1 MLDHDALFLVIPV
14 AQKKKSSK
22 VLGAMIHCHFHIDRT
37 SLFYTKFCDRTVL
50 KLVFL
55 THDLL
60 QGWHKQSSKSVTQ
73 RFAPASFPFNEL
85 EMPGKLEIDVCLWC
99 WFLQVSFW
107 VFFSSTVA
115 GKWGYCKE
123 RKFVISSKYLKGS
136 DILM

>member
-22 VLGAMIHCHFHIDRT
+22 VLGATIHCHFHIDRT
-37 SLFYTKFCDRTVL
+37 SLFNTKFCDRTVL

-55 THDLL
+55 TPDVL

-73 RFAPASFPFNEL
+73 GFAPAPFRLASWKCLANWRL
-85 EMPGKLEIDVCLWC
+85 MYVCDADFCKLA
-99 WFLQVSFW
+99 FG
-107 VFFSSTVA
+107 FFSSTVA

-123 RKFVISSKYLKGS
+123 RKFVISSKYLKSS